1 MKRKLTIFIYFMLH
15 LEIRHLQLTRRW
27 HVGDRFFFFWTAQVK
42 SPLIECAHCSRLHLN
57 GDFCRGDTWPGICLT
72 VMPGLAMLSVCVPE
86 SSSRFP
92 PVDCFWLT
100 RLTRARTNT
109 RALTHTH
116 NQKQSLTFQSPITL
130 LVLMIRAG
138 GWRQPLWCLSDTTR
152 PAAAALSSI
161 LGRLLW
167 ALRAGLP

>member
-1 MKRKLTIFIYFMLH
+1 MKRKLTIFIYFVLH

-109 RALTHTH
+109 RALTHTQPKTITDLPVPH
-116 NQKQSLTFQSPITL
+116 YTISAYDQS
-130 LVLMIRAG
+130 
-138 GWRQPLWCLSDTTR
+138 GWM
-152 PAAAALSSI
+152 AAAALMS
-161 LGRLLW
+161 LW
-167 ALRAGLP
+167 YDPPRCSCSQLYFGEAAVGP